1 MPGRKDLLSGR
12 CVRPPRKEKN
22 MSGEIRLLDINK
34 TFNEG
39 TPEEVVALNGV
50 HFTIPAGSF
59 VSLIGPSGCGKTTL
73 LRCIAGLETPTS
85 GEVFVDDTKV
95 TKPGSDRGF
104 AFQQANLFPWLNIR
118 DNIAFGLKARHIYKE
133 QKDEVDKF
141 IELVGLKGFEKSFPH
156 QLSGGMNQRASLA
169 RALVGHPKILLLD
182 EPLGALDAF
191 TRMTM
196 QDEIL
201 RLWKEHNTTM
211 VMVTHDVD
219 EAVYLSD
226 YVVVMSPR
234 PAKVEKIIGIDLT
247 HPRARGQDVFLKY
260 RTKIL
265 EILDY
270 AGKVQEV
277 EYAI

>member
-1 MPGRKDLLSGR
+1 MA
-12 CVRPPRKEKN
+12 
-22 MSGEIRLLDINK
+22 GEINISRVTK
-34 TFNEG
+34 VFSGGSSQVT
-39 TPEEVVALNGV
+39 ALNGV
-50 HFTIPAGSF
+50 DFTIPAGSF

-73 LRCIAGLETPTS
+73 LRCIAGLETPTE
-85 GEVFVDDTKV
+85 GFVSVDGSKI

-104 AFQQANLFPWLNIR
+104 AFQQATLFPWLTIR
-118 DNIAFGLKARHIYKE
+118 ENVAFGLKARHIYKE
-133 QKDEVDKF
+133 RKADVDEF
-141 IELVGLKGFEKSFPH
+141 INLVGLKGFEKSYPH

-201 RLWKEHNTTM
+201 RLKKEHDTTM

-226 YVVVMSPR
+226 YIVIMSAR
-234 PAKVEKIIGIDLT
+234 PSKVEKIIKIELG

-260 RTKIL
+260 RTQIL

-277 EYAI
+277 EYTI

>member
-1 MPGRKDLLSGR
+1 
-12 CVRPPRKEKN
+12 
-22 MSGEIRLLDINK
+22 MSGEIKIQNVTK
-34 TFNEG
+34 IFNQGEA
-39 TPEEVVALNGV
+39 EEVTALNGV
-50 HFTIPAGSF
+50 DFTIPAGSF

-73 LRCIAGLETPTS
+73 LRCIAGLETTTG
-85 GEVFVDDTKV
+85 GEVLSDGAKI

-104 AFQQANLFPWLNIR
+104 AFQQANLFPWLTIR
-118 DNIAFGLKARHIYKE
+118 DNIAFGLRARHIYKE
-133 QKDEVDKF
+133 RKADVDEF
-141 IELVGLKGFEKSFPH
+141 IKLVGLEGFEKSYPH

-234 PAKVEKIIGIDLT
+234 PAKVEKIIKINLS
-247 HPRARGQDVFLKY
+247 HPRARGQDVFLNY
-260 RTKIL
+260 RTQIL

-270 AGKVQEV
+270 AGKVQEA

>member
-1 MPGRKDLLSGR
+1 M
-12 CVRPPRKEKN
+12 N
-22 MSGEIRLLDINK
+22 GEIRISNVRKVFGGGD
-34 TFNEG
+34 E
-39 TPEEVVALNGV
+39 EEVVALNGV
-50 HFTIPAGSF
+50 DFEIPAGSF

-73 LRCIAGLETPTS
+73 LRCIAGLETPTE
-85 GEVFVDDTKV
+85 GEVSVDGVRIKE
-95 TKPGSDRGF
+95 PGSDRGF
-104 AFQQANLFPWLNIR
+104 AFQQANLFPWLTIR
-118 DNIAFGLKARHIYKE
+118 ENVAFGLRARGIYKE
-133 QKDEVDKF
+133 RKSDVDEF
-141 IELVGLKGFEKSFPH
+141 INLVGLRGFEKSFPH
-156 QLSGGMNQRASLA
+156 QLYGGMNQRASLA
-169 RALVGHPKILLLD
+169 RALVGKPKILLLD

-201 RLWKEHNTTM
+201 RLWKEHSMTM

-234 PAKVEKIIGIDLT
+234 PAKVEKIIKIDMS
-247 HPRARGQDVFLKY
+247 HPRARGQDIFLKY
-260 RTKIL
+260 RTDIL

-277 EYAI
+277 EYTI

>member
-1 MPGRKDLLSGR
+1 MNGKININGVTKIFGRRDEQ
-12 CVRPPRKEKN
+12 V
-22 MSGEIRLLDINK
+22 I
-34 TFNEG
+34 
-39 TPEEVVALNGV
+39 ALNNV
-50 HFTIPAGSF
+50 DFEIPAGSF

-85 GEVFVDDTKV
+85 GSISVDGTKV

-104 AFQQANLFPWLNIR
+104 AFQQANLFPWLTIR
-118 DNIAFGLKARHIYKE
+118 ENIAFGLKARKIYK
-133 QKDEVDKF
+133 QRQTDVDEF
-141 IELVGLKGFEKSFPH
+141 IELVGLKGFENSYPH
-156 QLSGGMNQRASLA
+156 QISGGMNQRASLA

-201 RLWKEHNTTM
+201 RLWKEHEMTM

-234 PAKVEKIIGIDLT
+234 PAKVEKIIKIDMT
-247 HPRARGQDVFLKY
+247 HPRARSQDVFLKY
-260 RTKIL
+260 RTDIL
-265 EILDY
+265 EILHY
-270 AGKVQEV
+270 AGKVQEP
-277 EYAI
+277 EFFL

>member
-1 MPGRKDLLSGR
+1 
-12 CVRPPRKEKN
+12 
-22 MSGEIRLLDINK
+22 MSGEIRLEKINK

-39 TPEEVVALNGV
+39 TPEEVIALNGV
-50 HFTIPAGSF
+50 TFTIPAGSF

-118 DNIAFGLKARHIYKE
+118 DNIAFGLKARNIYKE

>member
-1 MPGRKDLLSGR
+1 
-12 CVRPPRKEKN
+12 

-85 GEVFVDDTKV
+85 GEVFIDDVKV
-95 TKPGSDRGF
+95 SKPGSDRGF

>member
-1 MPGRKDLLSGR
+1 MNGKININGVTKIFGRRDEQ
-12 CVRPPRKEKN
+12 V
-22 MSGEIRLLDINK
+22 I
-34 TFNEG
+34 
-39 TPEEVVALNGV
+39 ALNNV
-50 HFTIPAGSF
+50 DFEIPAGSF

-85 GEVFVDDTKV
+85 GSISVDGTKV

-104 AFQQANLFPWLNIR
+104 AFQQANLFPWLTIR
-118 DNIAFGLKARHIYKE
+118 ENIAFGLKARKIYK
-133 QKDEVDKF
+133 QRQADVDEF
-141 IELVGLKGFEKSFPH
+141 IELVGLKGFENSYPH
-156 QLSGGMNQRASLA
+156 QISGGMNQRASLA

-201 RLWKEHNTTM
+201 RLWKEHEMTM

-234 PAKVEKIIGIDLT
+234 PAKVEKIIKIDMT
-247 HPRARGQDVFLKY
+247 HPRARSQDVFLKY
-260 RTKIL
+260 RTDIL
-265 EILDY
+265 EILHY
-270 AGKVQEV
+270 AGKVQEP
-277 EYAI
+277 EFFL

>member
-1 MPGRKDLLSGR
+1 MNGK
-12 CVRPPRKEKN
+12 
-22 MSGEIRLLDINK
+22 ININGVTK
-34 TFNEG
+34 IFGNRDEQ
-39 TPEEVVALNGV
+39 VIALNNV
-50 HFTIPAGSF
+50 DFEIPAGSF

-85 GEVFVDDTKV
+85 GSISVDGTKV

-104 AFQQANLFPWLNIR
+104 AFQQANLFPWLTIR
-118 DNIAFGLKARHIYKE
+118 ENIAFGLKARKIYK
-133 QKDEVDKF
+133 QRQTDVDEF
-141 IELVGLKGFEKSFPH
+141 IELVGLKGFENSYPH
-156 QLSGGMNQRASLA
+156 QISGGMNQRASLA

-201 RLWKEHNTTM
+201 RLWKEHEMTM

-234 PAKVEKIIGIDLT
+234 PAKVEKIIKIDMT
-247 HPRARGQDVFLKY
+247 HPRARSQDVFLKY
-260 RTKIL
+260 RTDIL
-265 EILDY
+265 EILHY
-270 AGKVQEV
+270 AGKVQEP
-277 EYAI
+277 EFFL

>member
-1 MPGRKDLLSGR
+1 
-12 CVRPPRKEKN
+12 
-22 MSGEIRLLDINK
+22 MSGEIKLSNITK
-34 TFNEG
+34 IFNQGEA
-39 TPEEVVALNGV
+39 EEVTALNGV
-50 HFTIPAGSF
+50 DFTIPAGSF

-73 LRCIAGLETPTS
+73 LRCIAGLESPTT
-85 GEVFVDDTKV
+85 GEVLVDGAKI

-104 AFQQANLFPWLNIR
+104 AFQQANLFPWLTIR
-118 DNIAFGLKARHIYKE
+118 DNIAFGLRARHIYKDRKE
-133 QKDEVDKF
+133 DVDKF
-141 IELVGLKGFEKSFPH
+141 IKLVGLEGFEKSFPH

-191 TRMTM
+191 TRMSM
-196 QDEIL
+196 QDEII

-234 PAKVEKIIGIDLT
+234 PAKVEKIIKIDLS
-247 HPRARGQDVFLKY
+247 HPRARGQDIFLKY
-260 RTKIL
+260 RTQIL
-265 EILDY
+265 EILNY
-270 AGKVQEV
+270 AGKIQEA

>member
-1 MPGRKDLLSGR
+1 
-12 CVRPPRKEKN
+12 
-22 MSGEIRLLDINK
+22 MSGEIKINSVTK
-34 TFNEG
+34 TFNQG
-39 TPEEVVALNGV
+39 SAEEVTALNGV
-50 HFTIPAGSF
+50 DFTIPAGSF

-85 GEVFVDDTKV
+85 GEVNVDGEKI

-104 AFQQANLFPWLNIR
+104 AFQQANLFPWLTIR
-118 DNIAFGLKARHIYKE
+118 DNIAFGLRARHIYKQ
-133 QKDEVDKF
+133 QKEDVDKF
-141 IELVGLKGFEKSFPH
+141 IKLVGLEGFEKSYPH

-234 PAKVEKIIGIDLT
+234 PAKVEEIIKIDLS

-260 RTKIL
+260 RTSIL

>member
-1 MPGRKDLLSGR
+1 
-12 CVRPPRKEKN
+12 
-22 MSGEIRLLDINK
+22 MSGEIKISQVTK
-34 TFNEG
+34 IFNQGES
-39 TPEEVVALNGV
+39 EEVTALNGV
-50 HFTIPAGSF
+50 DFTIPAGSF

-73 LRCIAGLETPTS
+73 LRCIAGLESPTT
-85 GEVFVDDTKV
+85 GEVLVDGAKI

-104 AFQQANLFPWLNIR
+104 AFQQANLFPWLTIR
-118 DNIAFGLKARHIYKE
+118 DNIAFGLRARHIYKDRKE
-133 QKDEVDKF
+133 DVDKF
-141 IELVGLKGFEKSFPH
+141 IKLVGLEGFEKSFPH

-196 QDEIL
+196 QDEII

-234 PAKVEKIIGIDLT
+234 PAKVEKIIKIDLS
-247 HPRARGQDVFLKY
+247 HPRARGQDIFLKY
-260 RTKIL
+260 RTQIL
-265 EILDY
+265 EILNF
-270 AGKVQEV
+270 AGKIPEP
-277 EYAI
+277 EYYL

>member
-1 MPGRKDLLSGR
+1 
-12 CVRPPRKEKN
+12 

-85 GEVFVDDTKV
+85 GEVFIDDVKV
-95 TKPGSDRGF
+95 SKPGSDRGF

-141 IELVGLKGFEKSFPH
+141 IELVGLKGCEKSFPH

>member
-1 MPGRKDLLSGR
+1 M
-12 CVRPPRKEKN
+12 VATN
-22 MSGEIRLLDINK
+22 GEIKINGVTK
-34 TFNEG
+34 IFGGEG
-39 TPEEVVALNGV
+39 EEQVTALNGV
-50 HFTIPAGSF
+50 DFTIPAGSF

-73 LRCIAGLETPTS
+73 LRCIAGLETPTA
-85 GEVFVDDTKV
+85 GDVAVDGVKV

-118 DNIAFGLKARHIYKE
+118 DNISFGLRARHIYKE
-133 QKDEVDKF
+133 RKADVDKF
-141 IELVGLKGFEKSFPH
+141 INLVGLKGFEKSFPH

-226 YVVVMSPR
+226 FVVVMSPR
-234 PAKVEKIIGIDLT
+234 PAKVEEIIRIDLS
-247 HPRARGQDVFLKY
+247 HPRARSQDVFLHY